1 MNAEPPNPHLVG
13 IRAVVWGMVANA
25 SLALVKITTG
35 IVGHSQAL
43 IADGVESV
51 ADIVGSG
58 VTLAGLAIGRREA
71 DEGHPYG
78 HGKAE
83 SMAAF
88 IASLAL
94 IGAAV
99 LLAAQCIREIRNPHA
114 MPEWYTLIVL
124 VLVVGV
130 KWQLARNLHKLGNRF
145 DSGVLK
151 GDAYHH
157 VSDALTSAA
166 AFIGITVALIGGSA
180 FASADDW
187 AALLACVVIARN
199 GLCLLKPAVDELMDK
214 AVTDETL
221 NELRAVAERVPNVVR
236 IEKCRIR
243 RSGMG
248 LLMDIHVQVA
258 GDLSVDQGHAI
269 GHDVKNALMQST
281 AYRVADVVVHVEP
294 A

>member
-1 MNAEPPNPHLVG
+1 MDKDPPHPHLAG

-25 SLALVKITTG
+25 FLALVKIATG
-35 IVGHSQAL
+35 IIGHSQAL
-43 IADGVESV
+43 VADGVESI
-51 ADIVGSG
+51 ADIVGSS

-71 DEGHPYG
+71 DECHPYG

-88 IASLAL
+88 IASMAL
-94 IGAAV
+94 IGAAIF
-99 LLAAQCIREIRNPHA
+99 LAVQCFIEIRHPHA
-114 MPEWYTLIVL
+114 LPEWYTLIVL

-130 KWQLARNLHKLGNRF
+130 KWQLARRLHKLGDRLASNA
-145 DSGVLK
+145 LK

-166 AFIGITVALIGGSA
+166 AFVGITVALIGGPA

-199 GLCLLKPAVDELMDK
+199 GICLLRPAVDELMDR
-214 AVTDETL
+214 AVTDKTL
-221 NELRAVAERVPNVVR
+221 GELRTVAERVPNVVR

-258 GDLSVDQGHAI
+258 GDLSVDAGHAI
-269 GHDVKNALMQST
+269 GHEVKNALMQN
-281 AYRVADVVVHVEP
+281 ADHRVADVVVHVEP

>member
-1 MNAEPPNPHLVG
+1 M
-13 IRAVVWGMVANA
+13 RAVVWGMVANA
-25 SLALVKITTG
+25 GLALVKITTG

-99 LLAAQCIREIRNPHA
+99 LLATQCIREIRNPHA

-130 KWQLARNLHKLGNRF
+130 KWQLARKLHKLGDRL

-166 AFIGITVALIGGSA
+166 AFIGITVALIGGAA
-180 FASADDW
+180 FVSADDW

-269 GHDVKNALMQST
+269 GHDVKNALMQSA